1 MQQFVILTDSSCDLP
16 AELAQQLQLEV
27 VPLSVTVEEDTYK
40 NYLDGREI
48 SAKAFYDKIREGKK
62 VFTSAVNINTFIETM
77 EPLLQQGKDVLYLG
91 FSSGLSSTYSAGAAA
106 AQELAEK
113 YPQRKIYTVDSLCA
127 SMGQGLLLYWMVQQK
142 NAGKTIEEVRD
153 YAEETKWK
161 ICHWFTVEDLMQ
173 LKKGGRVSAT
183 TAIVGTVL
191 NIKPVMHMDMLGKL
205 AAVGKVRGRKASIRA
220 LFKKMEERVVMPE
233 GQMIYISHGDCE
245 AEARLLEDMI
255 RQQWPV
261 KDVVLNNVGPVIG
274 AHTGPGVIAL
284 FFLGDVR

>member
-127 SMGQGLLLYWMVQQK
+127 SMGAGVAALLDGTAEKCRK
-142 NAGKTIEEVRD
+142 ND
-153 YAEETKWK
+153 
-161 ICHWFTVEDLMQ
+161 
-173 LKKGGRVSAT
+173 
-183 TAIVGTVL
+183 
-191 NIKPVMHMDMLGKL
+191 
-205 AAVGKVRGRKASIRA
+205 
-220 LFKKMEERVVMPE
+220 
-233 GQMIYISHGDCE
+233 
-245 AEARLLEDMI
+245 
-255 RQQWPV
+255 
-261 KDVVLNNVGPVIG
+261 
-274 AHTGPGVIAL
+274 
-284 FFLGDVR
+284 

>member
-1 MQQFVILTDSSCDLP
+1 
-16 AELAQQLQLEV
+16 
-27 VPLSVTVEEDTYK
+27 
-40 NYLDGREI
+40 
-48 SAKAFYDKIREGKK
+48 
-62 VFTSAVNINTFIETM
+62 
-77 EPLLQQGKDVLYLG
+77 
-91 FSSGLSSTYSAGAAA
+91 
-106 AQELAEK
+106 
-113 YPQRKIYTVDSLCA
+113 
-127 SMGQGLLLYWMVQQK
+127 MGQGLLLYWMVQQK

-191 NIKPVMHMDMLGKL
+191 NIKPVMHMDTLGKL